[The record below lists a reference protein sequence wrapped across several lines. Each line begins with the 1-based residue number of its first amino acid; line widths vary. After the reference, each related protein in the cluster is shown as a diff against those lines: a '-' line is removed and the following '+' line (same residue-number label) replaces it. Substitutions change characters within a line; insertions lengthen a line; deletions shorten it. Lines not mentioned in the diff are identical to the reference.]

1 MKKTGILKTPNG
13 HIEYYIDS
21 DEKMEKGIP
30 LHLSTHT
37 NDYTLLL
44 KLDPFDIFN
53 LWQVLNEYVT
63 ERQFQGSKT
72 KEDEGEVD

>member
-21 DEKMEKGIP
+21 NEGMEKGIP

-37 NDYTLLL
+37 DDNKLLL
-44 KLDPFDIFN
+44 KLDAFDIFN
-53 LWQVLNEYVT
+53 LWQILNEYVT
-63 ERQFQGSKT
+63 ERQFQGSQTLSNKG
-72 KEDEGEVD
+72 DAS